1 MNLSSYRRQLAY
13 MTRDELLGEV
23 KKLDNLLAN
32 ISQDHGDREDTFN
45 LILREKEEAKKEL
58 SLRYIEEEEERK
70 DLNG

>member
-32 ISQDHGDREDTFN
+32 LDQAHADRDETIT
-45 LILREKEEAKKEL
+45 LVLREKEEAKKEL
-58 SLRYIEEEEERK
+58 SLRYIEEEERK